1 MNGSNIFLVGISHK
15 DTHFSLLEKVAV
27 PKAGLAEMLREVKA
41 LAELD
46 EVVIVSTCSRV
57 EIAAV
62 ARNPNEAAERLRG
75 WFRGRGGNGLAVYT
89 HEGEDVVRHLIRVSA
104 GLDSW
109 IIGESEI
116 LRQVK
121 ESYGQALDAGF
132 SGRFLNKIFQR
143 AVGSGKDIRAV
154 TGLQNGI
161 KSIGGAA
168 ALLAKKIFG
177 EMTDGRVLV
186 FGAGQA
192 AEAVVRHLL
201 TKNFKEI
208 LVANRTV
215 ENAQSL
221 AACLGG
227 KALSLEE
234 GLEALAHADV
244 AVFSASTNDYLL
256 DPALLQRY
264 TARRSRSLFLIDLGM
279 PRNVDPSC
287 GDCEGVYLY
296 SLGELKNVVEENT
309 AQKSSSV
316 AEAEALS
323 SRFADKLWDEL
334 SRAFSMTETP
344 LDLGLRVPMAGAEE
358 VAAVS

>member
-1 MNGSNIFLVGISHK
+1 MNGQNIFLIGISHK

-27 PKAGLAEMLREVKA
+27 PKAGLQEALRELKI
-41 LAELD
+41 LAEL
-46 EVVIVSTCSRV
+46 EEIVIISTCSRV
-57 EIAAV
+57 EVAAV
-62 ARNPNEAAERLRG
+62 ARHPEEALDRLRG
-75 WFRGRGGNGLAVYT
+75 WFNGRGGGDLSLYA
-89 HEGEDVVRHLIRVSA
+89 HQGEEVIRHLIRVSS

-121 ESYGQALDAGF
+121 ESYSQALDAGF

-143 AVGSGKDIRAV
+143 AIGSGKDIRAV

-215 ENAQSL
+215 ENAQPL
-221 AACLGG
+221 AASLGG
-227 KALSLEE
+227 KALSLDE
-234 GLEALAHADV
+234 GIEALAQADV
-244 AVFSASTNDYLL
+244 AVFSASAQDYML
-256 DPALLQRY
+256 DPALLSRY
-264 TARRSRSLFLIDLGM
+264 TARRSRALFLIDLGM
-279 PRNVDPSC
+279 PRNVDPAC
-287 GDCEGVYLY
+287 GDCDGVFLY

-323 SRFADKLWDEL
+323 SRFADKLWDEM
-334 SRAFSMTETP
+334 SRTFSMMDNRM
-344 LDLGLRVPMAGAEE
+344 DLGRAVQAANGE